1 MNPALQ
7 ASMNPYPQ
15 APTAV
20 PNGQQ
25 VVIPQITIPQPLQN
39 YYQTPGV
46 PSQLSAPGTTLP
58 NAYDIPGPQLLKT
71 TTGVDGVKQYPTVA
85 NASYAIFAEDDDV
98 FWVKTTD
105 KNNYPV
111 SLRRFR
117 FYEEEEPVTA
127 VEETVSKAD
136 YEKLADQ
143 VKSLQMEIRSM
154 KEERANGQQ
163 PVRTNNNVQSGAKP
177 NNGAARG

>member
-1 MNPALQ
+1 MNPAFQ

-46 PSQLSAPGTTLP
+46 PNQLTNPQTTLP
-58 NAYDIPGPQLLKT
+58 NAYDVPGPQLLKT
-71 TTGVDGVKQYPTVA
+71 ATGIDGVKQYPTVA

-117 FYEEEEPVTA
+117 FYEEEEPVPV

-136 YEKLADQ
+136 YDKL
-143 VKSLQMEIRSM
+143 LNEIHAMRDEIHSM

-163 PVRTNNNVQSGAKP
+163 PVRNNQQNTNRSNGGQQSGH
-177 NNGAARG
+177 